1 MTFAFPSHYLPP
13 PRNSGHCN
21 SFYCLGHFNN
31 VSDDD
36 DDDDDDEYCV
46 CAPRG
51 RRQSPPYLMEN
62 VKPRDD
68 GLAREGNDRY
78 EGYCVD
84 LADEISAGPI
94 QRRVSRSFSAFVNP
108 PAATPARPRLR
119 GPDSTART
127 PRPRTPRPRTPRP
140 GLHGPGLHGPGLHGP
155 DSAAPDSTAR
165 DRAELTNDL
174 TTWPR
179 RCSRTSCVCRIGCRS
194 SATASTAARRLQTVR
209 DGKYGGKTATGE
221 WNGMIGELTNR
232 VRRKMRRGTRPAPG
246 FCRGGIH
253 WKKS

>member
-1 MTFAFPSHYLPP
+1 M
-13 PRNSGHCN
+13 
-21 SFYCLGHFNN
+21 
-31 VSDDD
+31 
-36 DDDDDDEYCV
+36 

-94 QRRVSRSFSAFVNP
+94 QRRVSRSFSVFVNP
-108 PAATPARPRLR
+108 PAANPA
-119 GPDSTART
+119 
-127 PRPRTPRPRTPRP
+127 RPRTPRP
-140 GLHGPGLHGPGLHGP
+140 GLHGPGLHGPVLHGPGLHGTR
-155 DSAAPDSTAR
+155 SG
-165 DRAELTNDL
+165 RADERLDDL
-174 TTWPR
+174 AEEMFAHILRVPH
-179 RCSRTSCVCRIGCRS
+179 
-194 SATASTAARRLQTVR
+194 RLQIVR

-232 VRRKMRRGTRPAPG
+232 VRRKMRRGTRPDPG
-246 FCRGGIH
+246 FCRGGIQ